1 LDSNFEEQQRCRMNI
16 EEYTCVL
23 VIVLVKISINWMGEM
38 KMRFKNSIKQWLKT
52 VFMAFTVL
60 SVFFAGAAVADS
72 SGSLDLGSVAD
83 NVTNTFGSMAKL
95 ITAAS
100 YIAGLGFA
108 VGSILKFKAHKDN
121 PQQITVGVPIA
132 LMFVAAALI
141 FLPSMFEVAGNTL
154 FGSSGGTS
162 AGVSGITE
170 FGSS

>member
-1 LDSNFEEQQRCRMNI
+1 MKIQLNS
-16 EEYTCVL
+16 CVTEWAKAISVL
-23 VIVLVKISINWMGEM
+23 FLMIVG
-38 KMRFKNSIKQWLKT
+38 
-52 VFMAFTVL
+52 VL
-60 SVFFAGAAVADS
+60 FSDVAYAQ
-72 SGSLDLGSVAD
+72 SGTATDLGSVAD
-83 NVTNTFGSMAKL
+83 NVTGTFDSIAKL

-154 FGSSGGTS
+154 FGSEGGTS
-162 AGVSGITE
+162 AGISGITS
-170 FGSS
+170 F

>member
-1 LDSNFEEQQRCRMNI
+1 MKIKFTEN
-16 EEYTCVL
+16 
-23 VIVLVKISINWMGEM
+23 VIQWVKAVFVVVAISG
-38 KMRFKNSIKQWLKT
+38 L
-52 VFMAFTVL
+52 
-60 SVFFAGAAVADS
+60 FFAGSASAQSSSSLNLGDVAT
-72 SGSLDLGSVAD
+72 
-83 NVTNTFGSMAKL
+83 NVTSTFESVAKL

-141 FLPSMFEVAGNTL
+141 FLPSMFEMAGNTL
-154 FGSSGGTS
+154 FGSSGGET

-170 FGSS
+170 FGSN

>member
-1 LDSNFEEQQRCRMNI
+1 MNNQRI
-16 EEYTCVL
+16 
-23 VIVLVKISINWMGEM
+23 
-38 KMRFKNSIKQWLKT
+38 KNSVAQWIRA
-52 VFMAFTVL
+52 VFISCAMAVMLF
-60 SVFFAGAAVADS
+60 SGAAYAQSTADIGTVA
-72 SGSLDLGSVAD
+72 G
-83 NVTNTFGSMAKL
+83 NVTSTFEQIAEL

-154 FGSSGGTS
+154 FGSEHGTS
-162 AGVSGITE
+162 AGITGITS
-170 FGSS
+170 F

>member
-1 LDSNFEEQQRCRMNI
+1 MKKQVKNTISQWI
-16 EEYTCVL
+16 KAVL
-23 VIVLVKISINWMGEM
+23 VASTMM
-38 KMRFKNSIKQWLKT
+38 
-52 VFMAFTVL
+52 
-60 SVFFAGAAVADS
+60 SVFFVGAAY
-72 SGSLDLGSVAD
+72 AD
-83 NVTNTFGSMAKL
+83 NIGDVAQNVTDTFTQMAQL

-154 FGSSGGTS
+154 FGSSGGIS
-162 AGVSGITE
+162 AGVGGITT
-170 FGSS
+170 FGQS